1 VRIHHDAD
9 RCASTG
15 MCEAVAPEVF
25 QVGDDGEMRVLEP
38 APPEGSRDLIAEAV
52 AACPT
57 AALRIEG

>member
-1 VRIHHDAD
+1 
-9 RCASTG
+9 